1 MINHGGPFTFPQ
13 HTHTLSP
20 HIVKLIRVLI
30 TKSEAENI
38 NSQLRAKW
46 QKALVDLTR
55 QSKDIIDFILSSSM
69 AQLIHS
75 Q

>member
-1 MINHGGPFTFPQ
+1 MEDHSLSHNT